1 LTSYTLLLVNNV
13 VFNVSERE
21 RERERKK
28 KNCEEEKKTNDFFF

>member
-28 KNCEEEKKTNDFFF
+28 KNCEEEKKTNEIFF